1 MPSSPRHTLFCDSYA
16 LSDAS
21 TLTIDGD
28 EAEHAIKSR
37 RLRAG
42 DLVSVTDGRGILVT
56 ARIENARKTS
66 IDLAV
71 VERTQAPR
79 ITPAL
84 HVRSATPKGQRLDK
98 MIDQLSQ
105 IGVASWAPLET
116 NLGVVDPGDRKLD
129 RLNRIAI
136 EAAKQ
141 CRRSWLLEIGASAPI
156 NQAVRTTKAIV
167 IADTTGEPYRASGA
181 SEITLLVGPEG
192 GFTEDEIAAA
202 RTQGGPGAVVASFGP
217 LAMRI
222 ETAAVVAAGIIIAA
236 EQALASR

>member
-16 LSDAS
+16 LSDAA
-21 TLTIDGD
+21 TLTIDGE
-28 EAEHAIKSR
+28 EAAHAIKSR

-42 DLVSVTDGRGILVT
+42 DLVAVTDGRGILVT

-71 VERTQAPR
+71 VERAQAPR
-79 ITPAL
+79 IAPAL
-84 HVRSATPKGQRLDK
+84 HVRTATPKGQRLDK
-98 MIDQLSQ
+98 MVDQLSQ
-105 IGVASWAPLET
+105 VGAASWAPIET
-116 NLGVVDPGDRKLD
+116 KLGVVDPGDRKLD
-129 RLNRIAI
+129 RLSRIAI

-141 CRRSWLLEIGASAPI
+141 CRRSWLLEIGASTPLHT
-156 NQAVRTTKAIV
+156 AVRATQSIV
-167 IADTTGEPYRASGA
+167 IADTTGDPYRATGTG
-181 SEITLLVGPEG
+181 EITLLIGPEG

-236 EQALASR
+236 ERARASG